1 MLLIITVVV
10 LGGCT
15 DGSYTSTT
23 SYLKVTDKKYS
34 DDYKEAWIMA
44 YNPYDSEKKNVI
56 KIVVEEPVVW
66 NLIEKDRE
74 YFSSYSKKGEEPWV
88 LEQIAFPSDEKALR

>member
-1 MLLIITVVV
+1 
-10 LGGCT
+10 
-15 DGSYTSTT
+15 
-23 SYLKVTDKKYS
+23 
-34 DDYKEAWIMA
+34 MA